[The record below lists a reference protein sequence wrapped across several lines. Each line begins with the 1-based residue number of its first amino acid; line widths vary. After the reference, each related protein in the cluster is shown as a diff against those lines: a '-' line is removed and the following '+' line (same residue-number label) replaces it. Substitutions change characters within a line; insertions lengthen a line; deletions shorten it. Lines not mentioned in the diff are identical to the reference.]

1 MTSDLEGLLSEGL
14 ARYAQDVA
22 APDGLLDAARARRRR
37 RQRRLVVRAC
47 AAAGTAAAVA
57 AAAVVLA
64 TGRSAGQPPM
74 LTDAYVVRQ
83 VQAALSAAQANDG
96 KVMQAVTRIPAFQG
110 GTITSWTY
118 RDAGL
123 DQVPL
128 AHGPRIQAHQVAGSA
143 ATYTFV
149 DYPSRT
155 WSREVVKLRPGER
168 PMTIPELGQ
177 LSTTPG
183 CAKAMASRAPVLDW
197 PGYLRAELACG
208 AFRYSGYATVD
219 GTRVVTLTSVPVPGA
234 ADRETLW
241 VSPRTYLP
249 VRVVSQPLPYV
260 GMMLPGANQPVVSN
274 FQWLPPTPANVAK
287 VSAIIPA
294 GFRHVPLIPT

>member
-14 ARYAQDVA
+14 ARYAQGVA
-22 APDGLLDAARARRRR
+22 APAGLLDTARARQRRHR
-37 RQRRLVVRAC
+37 RRLVARTG
-47 AAAGTAAAVA
+47 AAAGIAAAA
-57 AAAVVLA
+57 AAAVILA
-64 TGRSAGQPPM
+64 AGRSAGEPPM

-96 KVMQAVTRIPAFQG
+96 KVMRAVTRIPAFQ

-128 AHGPRIQAHQVAGSA
+128 AHGLRIQAHQAAGSA
-143 ATYTFV
+143 VTYTFV

-155 WSREVVKLRPGER
+155 WSREVLTLRPGDR

-177 LSTTPG
+177 LLTTPG
-183 CAKAMASRAPVLDW
+183 CAKAMASRTPVLDW

-208 AFRYSGYATVD
+208 AFRYSGYATMD
-219 GTRVVTLTSVPVPGA
+219 GTRAVTLTSVQVPGA
-234 ADRETLW
+234 AYRETLW

-249 VRVVSQPLPYV
+249 VRVVSQALPHLGIMV
-260 GMMLPGANQPVVSN
+260 PGMNQPVVSD
-274 FQWLPPTPANVAK
+274 FQWMPPTPANVAK
-287 VSAIIPA
+287 ASATIPA
-294 GFRHVPLIPT
+294 GFRHVSRVPT